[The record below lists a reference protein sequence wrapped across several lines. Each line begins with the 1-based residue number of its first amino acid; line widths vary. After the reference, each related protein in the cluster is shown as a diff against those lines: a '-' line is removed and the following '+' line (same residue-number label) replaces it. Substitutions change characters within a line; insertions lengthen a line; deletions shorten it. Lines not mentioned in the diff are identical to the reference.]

1 MTESSFNTDNYY
13 FPETVDNIKIF
24 DVYIEKDIETGIWS
38 LPKVVRKLCNSQREI
53 FQQLINRKGIQLKIK
68 NDF

>member
-1 MTESSFNTDNYY
+1 MIQTSSYIKNYH

-24 DVYIEKDIETGIWS
+24 DIYIEKDIETGVWS
-38 LPKVVRKLCNSQREI
+38 LPKVVRKLCNSQKEI
-53 FQQLINRKGIQLKIK
+53 FRQLINRKGIQIKVK